1 MKKVVRSFVQL
12 RMTSPSKNSGTSRAK
27 TVNRTEA
34 VMIQPIKLIDEQIA
48 MMIDMVP
55 VKMFHPLMLLFFV
68 YCTLCCFTSLVRF
81 CGVTGTPLIFRL
93 SSGVLAGGIQSPST
107 K

>member
-1 MKKVVRSFVQL
+1 MD
-12 RMTSPSKNSGTSRAK
+12 
-27 TVNRTEA
+27 A

-81 CGVTGTPLIFRL
+81 CGVTGTPFILRL
-93 SSGVLAGGIQSPST
+93 SSGVVAAGMQRPRT